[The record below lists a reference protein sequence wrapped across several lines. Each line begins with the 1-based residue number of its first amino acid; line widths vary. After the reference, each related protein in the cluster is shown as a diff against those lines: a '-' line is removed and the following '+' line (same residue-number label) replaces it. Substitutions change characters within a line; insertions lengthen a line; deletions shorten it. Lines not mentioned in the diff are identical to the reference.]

1 MLDLVLIMALG
12 FLGSFG
18 HCVGMCSPIAVAFA
32 LTDAKNQTNSPANSQ
47 TNWLPQLRFHLLLN
61 LGRLV
66 SYALV
71 GAAIGGVG
79 SVLIAGGQLAGIG
92 GSLRRGM
99 AIFTGLLLI
108 WLALGHL
115 QPQFLPQLPLLTFG
129 KHLHDR
135 LNRLLYHFSFP
146 HQDSKNQNPQNSEN
160 SQNSQTQWWTP
171 ALLGSI
177 WGLIPCGFLYA
188 AQIKAAETGDP
199 WRGAATMAAFGL
211 GTMPSMVLVGVASA
225 RLGVDRRSQLF
236 RLGSWLTLTIGIL
249 LLLRNDAMVDY
260 TGHGALFLL
269 MLALVARPLS
279 KFWGQPL
286 KYRRAIGVGAYI
298 LAIAHTA
305 HMVDHTFRWN
315 LSAFTFLLPTH
326 QIALACGGAALLAM
340 TPAAITSFDSLQ
352 QRLGKY
358 WRSLHLLTIPALL
371 LAAIHTVLIGSH
383 YWGNLQVSPIQEIRV
398 VVLGILV
405 GMVLIL
411 RWLKPVS

>member
-1 MLDLVLIMALG
+1 MLDLGLIMALG

-32 LTDAKNQTNSPANSQ
+32 LNDTKNQTNSLDNSQ
-47 TNWLPQLRFHLLLN
+47 NNWWSQLRFHLLLN

-108 WLALGHL
+108 WLAIGQL

-129 KHLHDR
+129 KYLHDR
-135 LNRLLYHFSFP
+135 LNRLLYHVSLP
-146 HQDSKNQNPQNSEN
+146 SSPNPET
-160 SQNSQTQWWTP
+160 SQTKWWTP

-236 RLGSWLTLTIGIL
+236 RLGSWLTLSIGLL

-279 KFWGQPL
+279 KIWGQPL

-315 LSAFTFLLPTH
+315 LSAFSFLLPTH
-326 QIALACGGAALLAM
+326 QLALACGGAALLAM
-340 TPAAITSFDSLQ
+340 TPAALTSFDSLQ

-358 WRSLHLLTIPALL
+358 WRPLHLLTLPALI
-371 LAAIHTVLIGSH
+371 LAAIHTILIGSH
-383 YWGNLQVSPIQEIRV
+383 YWGNLQVTPIQEIRV

-411 RWLKPVS
+411 RWLKPVA